1 LLAIRSFAYNLAV
14 RVDKE
19 VQAMRIAIVAI
30 GAAMLL
36 PGFASAQDVVPAVG
50 YKKLDDASPGKGRDL
65 SKMPLQQRTIF
76 LSTLRATEWLH
87 KANKADGRF
96 VYGFLPALRT
106 PMEGDSFIDQAGA
119 AYALGRAAG
128 YFGDERAGAVAK
140 QALLTLLLE
149 TANDPQDPQ
158 QRRTAVADEL
168 LNRVASGGMLL
179 AAIHVQPNPASD
191 LVQMGDQIALFLQKQ
206 MQPDGSF
213 RIASDDPD
221 LIQQASGLG
230 VLGIA
235 KSNSARPAAWK
246 VESLKKAR
254 DAYLASWRKQPT
266 LAMLPCH
273 SAAYADAFA
282 QTKDRAFADAVFEMN
297 DWLLDLQYRDM
308 EPRRRH
314 WTGGFKTWRSGK
326 AVDIAPDIGSSLC
339 AESLAEACRVAR
351 LAGDAQRHERYRAAL
366 ESSLMFLSSLQYN
379 DGAVQHFAE
388 WFRPAILGG
397 FHASHQDGNLRLDY
411 AWHTL
416 AAQIG
421 YLGNTPE

>member
-1 LLAIRSFAYNLAV
+1 
-14 RVDKE
+14 
-19 VQAMRIAIVAI
+19 MRIGIIAI
-30 GAAMLL
+30 GTAMLL
-36 PGFASAQDVVPAVG
+36 PAFASAQEVVPAVG

-65 SKMPLQQRTIF
+65 TKMPLQQRTIF

-106 PMEGDSFIDQAGA
+106 PMDGDSFVDQAGA

-128 YFGDERAGAVAK
+128 YFGDERAAAVAK

-168 LNRVASGGMLL
+168 LNRVASGGILL
-179 AAIHVQPNPASD
+179 AAIHAQPNPATD
-191 LVQMGDQIALFLQKQ
+191 LVQSGDQIALFLHKQ
-206 MQPDGSF
+206 MQPDGTF
-213 RIASDDPD
+213 RIGTEDPN
-221 LIQQASGLG
+221 LIHQASGLG
-230 VLGIA
+230 VLGLA
-235 KSNSARPAAWK
+235 KNNMARPAAWK
-246 VESLKKAR
+246 GDALKKAR
-254 DAYLASWRKQPT
+254 DAYVASWKKQPN
-266 LAMLPCH
+266 LAMLPGH

-314 WTGGFKTWRSGK
+314 WTGGFRSWRNGK
-326 AVDIAPDIGSSLC
+326 AVDVAPDIQSAPC

-351 LAGDAQRHERYRAAL
+351 LAGDAQRHERYRSAL
-366 ESSLMFLSSLQYN
+366 ESSLMFLASLQYN
-379 DGAVQHFAE
+379 DGAVQHYAE

-411 AWHTL
+411 AWHSL
-416 AAQIG
+416 AAQVG
-421 YLGNTPE
+421 YLGSTAE

>member
-1 LLAIRSFAYNLAV
+1 MRFVMLAIGSAF
-14 RVDKE
+14 
-19 VQAMRIAIVAI
+19 
-30 GAAMLL
+30 LL
-36 PGFASAQDVVPAVG
+36 PAFATAQDIVPAVG

-128 YFGDERAGAVAK
+128 YFGDERAAAVAK

-149 TANDPQDPQ
+149 TATDPQDPQ
-158 QRRTAVADEL
+158 QRRTAVADAL
-168 LNRVASGGMLL
+168 LNRVSSGGILL
-179 AAIHVQPNPASD
+179 AAIHAQPNPASD
-191 LVQMGDQIALFLQKQ
+191 LVQTGDQIALFLQKQ
-206 MQPDGSF
+206 LQADGTF
-213 RIASDDPD
+213 RLTADNPQTANE
-221 LIQQASGLG
+221 LMEQASGFGL
-230 VLGIA
+230 LGIA
-235 KSNSARPAAWK
+235 KSNAARPTPWK
-246 VESLKKAR
+246 TEALKKAR
-254 DAYLASWRKQPT
+254 EAHLSYWRKQPN
-266 LAMLPCH
+266 LAMLPAH
-273 SAAYADAFA
+273 SAAYAEAFA
-282 QTKDRAFADAVFEMN
+282 QTKDRGFADAVFEMN

-314 WTGGFKTWRSGK
+314 WTGGFRSWRNGK
-326 AVDIAPDIGSSLC
+326 ASDIGPDIHSGLC

-351 LAGDAQRHERYRAAL
+351 LAGDAQRHERYRLAL
-366 ESSLMFLSSLQYN
+366 ESSLMFLASLQYN
-379 DGAVQHFAE
+379 DGAVQHYAE

-411 AWHTL
+411 AWHAL

-421 YLGNTPE
+421 YLGNGAE